1 MTHLTPLRILMPLPT
16 HDFDPTEAAVTW
28 KILCEAGHTVD
39 FATPNGQRS
48 TADPLML
55 TGQGLDPWGWIPGL
69 NRLAMIGRML
79 RADRYGRAAYQQM
92 AQDARFLHP
101 KPYAALRVADY
112 DALVLS
118 GGHAQGVKSYLGS
131 ETLQSFVADYF
142 DAKDAQGLHPPVAAI
157 CHGAVLA
164 ARSISKTT
172 QRSVLY
178 GHKTTALT
186 WKFEK
191 SAWHL
196 TKYLARFW
204 DPYYY
209 RTYRESAN
217 EPVGYWGV
225 EQEVTRAL
233 QSPSDFLDVA
243 TDAPYRWRKT
253 SGMVR
258 DRPDDARA
266 AWVVTDGNYV
276 SARWPGDVHTF
287 AKQFVALL
295 ARYYPQSISADRPT
309 GLARGAQDAD

>member
-1 MTHLTPLRILMPLPT
+1 MTSLRIIMPLPT
-16 HDFDPTEAAVTW
+16 HDFDPTETAVTW
-28 KILCEAGHTVD
+28 KILCAAGHTVD
-39 FATPNGQRS
+39 FATPDGQRS
-48 TADPLML
+48 TTDPLMV

-69 NRLAMIGRML
+69 NHLSLIGRLL
-79 RADRYGRAAYQQM
+79 RADRFGRAAYQQM
-92 AQDARFLHP
+92 ERDARFLNP

-131 ETLQSFVADYF
+131 ETLQGFVADFF
-142 DAKDAQGLHPPVAAI
+142 DAQDAQGQHKPVAAI
-157 CHGAVLA
+157 CHGVVLA

-178 GHKTTALT
+178 GRKTTALT
-186 WKFEK
+186 WKLEQ

-204 DPYYY
+204 DPDYY
-209 RTYRESAN
+209 RTYREAPG
-217 EPVGYWGV
+217 EPAGYWGV

-243 TDAPYRWRKT
+243 PEAPNHFRKT
-253 SGMVR
+253 SGVVR
-258 DRPDDARA
+258 DRPDDDRP
-266 AWVVTDGNYV
+266 AWVVTDGNYL

-287 AKQFVALL
+287 ARQFVALL
-295 ARYYPQSISADRPT
+295 ERYYP
-309 GLARGAQDAD
+309 G